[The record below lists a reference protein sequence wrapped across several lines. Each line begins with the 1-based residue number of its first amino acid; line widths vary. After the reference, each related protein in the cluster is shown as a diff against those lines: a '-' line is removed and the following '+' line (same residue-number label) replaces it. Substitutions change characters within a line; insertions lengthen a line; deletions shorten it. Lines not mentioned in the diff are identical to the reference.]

1 MKEVVSLL
9 KAGVILCLFY
19 STLYA
24 QPDTL
29 WTKTYGSTG
38 WDYGWC
44 VQQTS
49 DNGYIITGMTDPLI
63 SDYDIHLIKTDEDGD
78 TLWTRTYDKS
88 TWDEGWVVRQT
99 ADNGYAIV
107 GQTGLYGT
115 SSRDLY
121 IIKTD
126 EYGDTLWTRTYGG
139 TGWDEGRAMQQTS
152 DGGYIIAGQSD
163 SYGTGS
169 YDFDV
174 YVIKTDE
181 NGDSLWMRIYGLEG
195 WDEGRGVCQT
205 PDGGFVIA
213 GWTMSFGPA
222 AVWLLKTDANGDTL
236 WTRTYGGEDWSDGRS
251 VQLTTDGG
259 YIIAGTHASS
269 ASGADVFLIKT
280 DVNGDTL
287 WTGIYGGSSDEYGNY
302 VQQTNDGGFI
312 VAGYVLSPGPTGF
325 DFYIVRTDASG
336 NELWSLT
343 YGGQESDFGYWVEQT
358 LDNGYIVVGQT
369 GSFGAGNDDAWLL
382 KIAPE
387 PGIEETED
395 DVSTA
400 GFALS
405 QNFPNPF
412 KTETAISYQLSRPN
426 AVTITIYNVS
436 GQHIKTLVNEHR
448 NAGSYTV
455 HWDGRSQDNREVS
468 NGVYFC
474 RLKAGE
480 YTSVHK
486 IVLAR

>member
-1 MKEVVSLL
+1 MKETAPLWKIGLV
-9 KAGVILCLFY
+9 LCLFG
-19 STLYA
+19 STIA
-24 QPDTL
+24 FGQPDTV
-29 WTKTYGSTG
+29 WTRTYGGAG

-63 SDYDIHLIKTDEDGD
+63 SDYDIYLIKTDEDGD

-99 ADNGYAIV
+99 ADNGYVIT

-115 SSRDLY
+115 MNRDLY

-163 SYGTGS
+163 SYG
-169 YDFDV
+169 DFDV

-181 NGDSLWMRIYGLEG
+181 NGDSLWTRIYGGAG

-205 PDGGFVIA
+205 PDSGFVIA
-213 GWTMSFGPA
+213 GWTSSFGPA

-236 WTRTYGGEDWSDGRS
+236 WTRTYSGEEWSDGRS

-259 YIIAGTHASS
+259 YIIAGTYASY

-287 WTGIYGGSSDEYGNY
+287 WTGIYGGSWDEYGNY

-312 VAGYVLSPGPTGF
+312 VAGYAMSPGPTGF
-325 DFYIVRTDASG
+325 DVYIVRTDASG
-336 NELWSLT
+336 NEVWSLT

-358 LDNGYIVVGQT
+358 LDNGYIVAGQT

-387 PGIEETED
+387 PGIEEN
-395 DVSTA
+395 A
-400 GFALS
+400 GGVIQSALS
-405 QNFPNPF
+405 EVFPNPF
-412 KTETAISYQLSRPN
+412 RVETQIRCQLLRPGVVTVAIYD
-426 AVTITIYNVS
+426 VS
-436 GQHIKTLVNEHR
+436 GQRIKTLVNER
-448 NAGSYTV
+448 RDPGYFTV
-455 HWDGRSQDNREVS
+455 TWDGQDQDDRRVNS
-468 NGVYFC
+468 GVYFC
-474 RLKAGE
+474 RVAIGE
-480 YTSVHK
+480 YTQAEK
-486 IVLAR
+486 LLLMR